1 MVIPNVFML
10 SIRGYGAREAL
21 HRHDHSQLVLP
32 LSGSL
37 SIDISGQGAQ
47 LDRRLAAYVDRDFP
61 HAQESRGANQFLIV
75 DVEPSHLDSR
85 VTEYLASCR
94 FLNLAPEANHLIDY
108 MGGMLVNGRVSE
120 SRIQL
125 WAPLLL
131 DALTGDGPQPRLRLR
146 GLMSAIDSDP
156 FLDWT
161 TAYMAQQVGMSV
173 SRLHAVFRN
182 ELDTTPHAWLAR
194 VRLGRV
200 QHWLATTTLPIAE
213 IAYRG
218 RYADQSA
225 LTRAMRKATGL
236 TPAAFRQQSQESG
249 PRERESSSRPGVF
262 ATRYSPVSGE

>member
-1 MVIPNVFML
+1 MLIPNAFML
-10 SIRGYGAREAL
+10 SIRGYGALEAP

-37 SIDISGQGAQ
+37 SIDISGQSAQ
-47 LDRRLAAYVDRDFP
+47 LDRRLAAYVDRHFP
-61 HAQESRGANQFLIV
+61 HAQQSRGANQFLIV
-75 DVEPSHLDSR
+75 DVEPDHLDPL
-85 VTEYLASCR
+85 VADYLASCR
-94 FLNLAPEANHLIDY
+94 FLSLAPEANNLIDY
-108 MGGMLVNGRVSE
+108 MGTMLVKGRVPDSW
-120 SRIQL
+120 IQL

-131 DALTGDGPQPRLRLR
+131 DALTGEGPQPRSRLA
-146 GLMSAIDSDP
+146 GLISAIDSDP

-161 TAYMAQQVGMSV
+161 TEFMAQQAGMSV

-182 ELDTTPHAWLAR
+182 ERDTTPHAWLAR

-200 QHWLATTTLPIAE
+200 QHWLATTNLPIAE

-236 TPAAFRQQSQESG
+236 TPAAFRQLSQESG
-249 PRERESSSRPGVF
+249 PKERES
-262 ATRYSPVSGE
+262 